1 MSARREIEAVYPLS
15 PQQQG
20 MLLRSLQDDRNAL
33 FVEQEV
39 HTLHGPLDVD
49 AFKAAWQDLLD
60 RHHMLRTAFSW
71 RTRSEPL
78 QVVFRSVPVPL
89 DVHDWR
95 LRSPVDRKR
104 HLDEYL
110 RRERLRGFDFSR
122 PPLIRLALI
131 RTALHTHE
139 LVWTQH
145 HILYDG
151 WCRAVLFRELTA
163 FFVARSSGTA
173 PTLPDATQYGSY
185 VEWLQR
191 QDPGDA
197 RRFWRRQLEG
207 VQIAG
212 PFGRT
217 TASSRLPRTGVSGH
231 QEQEVRC
238 AAEDMT
244 ALDRFAQQNRVT
256 AGVVMQGL
264 WAVLL
269 SRYTGRSDIVMGV
282 TVSGRPPD
290 LPGVETIIGLF
301 MNTLPVRVHVQDT
314 LDVCTFL
321 KELQAQNTELRRFEY
336 CSSAEIH
343 EWAGVPGAVPLF
355 DHILVYENYPGAGEA
370 GSGDTS
376 PRIGENRF
384 VGARTAY
391 SLALL
396 VVPGASFTLRAVFDA
411 GRLGPADVRRML
423 EHMVMLLR
431 QVVTKQNVRLGELLQ
446 RVSDFDVTRYRN
458 TSAAESPL
466 APGAYVAPASAI
478 ERKVAAIAAE
488 VLGQPRVS
496 IAGRFLELGGHSLLA
511 TQFVS
516 RVSAAFAMEIP
527 LSRVF
532 DTDDLRAFAA
542 ALEQDIARRVE
553 SLSEEEAV
561 KMLEALAEVE

>member
-1 MSARREIEAVYPLS
+1 VSARQEIEAVYPLS

-39 HTLHGPLDVD
+39 HTLHGPLEVE
-49 AFKAAWQDLLD
+49 AFKGAWQDLID

-89 DVHDWR
+89 DVYDWR
-95 LRSPVDRKR
+95 LQTPADRKQQ
-104 HLDEYL
+104 LDEYL
-110 RRERLRGFDFSR
+110 RRERVRGFEFSR
-122 PPLIRLALI
+122 PPLMRLALI
-131 RTALHTHE
+131 RTSGHTHE

-163 FFVARSSGTA
+163 FFAARSSGAA
-173 PTLPDATQYGSY
+173 PALPEAAQYGSY
-185 VEWLQR
+185 VEWLGR
-191 QDPGDA
+191 QDPSDA
-197 RRFWRRQLEG
+197 RRFWRRQLKG
-207 VQIAG
+207 FQGPRPLGRATGSNPSPGAG
-212 PFGRT
+212 MN
-217 TASSRLPRTGVSGH
+217 GH
-231 QEQEVRC
+231 QEQELRC
-238 AAEDMT
+238 SVEDMA

-269 SRYTGRSDIVMGV
+269 ARYAGHSDVVMGV

-290 LPGVETIIGLF
+290 LPGVETIVGPF
-301 MNTLPVRVHVQDT
+301 MNTLPLRVHVQDA

-321 KELQAQNTELRRFEY
+321 KELHAHNTELRQFEY
-336 CSSAEIH
+336 CSSAQIH
-343 EWAGVPGAVPLF
+343 EWTGIPGAVPLF
-355 DHILVYENYPGAGEA
+355 DHILVYENYPGASEA
-370 GSGDTS
+370 GSDAM
-376 PRIGENRF
+376 PVMAGENRF
-384 VGARTAY
+384 VGARTTF

-396 VVPGASFTLRAVFDA
+396 IIPGAGLALRAVFDP

-423 EHMVMLLR
+423 EHLVMLLR
-431 QVVTKQNVRLGELLQ
+431 QVATQPSVRLGELL
-446 RVSDFDVTRYRN
+446 VSDFDATRYRS
-458 TSAAESPL
+458 TSEAQKPL
-466 APGAYVAPASAI
+466 PSIAYVAPETAI
-478 ERKVAAIAAE
+478 EKKVAAIAAE
-488 VLGQPRVS
+488 VLGLPRVS
-496 IAGRFLELGGHSLLA
+496 IAARFLELGGHSLLA

-516 RVSAAFAMEIP
+516 RVSAGFAMEIP

-532 DTDDLRAFAA
+532 DTGNLRAFAA
-542 ALEQDIARRVE
+542 ALEQDIARKVQ

-561 KMLEALAEVE
+561 RMLEALDQVE

>member
-1 MSARREIEAVYPLS
+1 MSTRREIEAVYPLS

-39 HTLHGPLDVD
+39 HTLHGPIDVN
-49 AFKAAWQDLLD
+49 AFKGAWQDLLD

-78 QVVFRSVPVPL
+78 QVVFRGVPVPL

-95 LRSPVDRKR
+95 LQTPVDRKR
-104 HLDEYL
+104 QLDEYL

-122 PPLIRLALI
+122 PPLMRLALI
-131 RTALHTHE
+131 RTTEHTHE

-163 FFVARSSGTA
+163 FFVARSSGATA
-173 PTLPDATQYGSY
+173 ALPEAAQYGSY
-185 VEWLQR
+185 VEWLKR
-191 QDPGDA
+191 QDPSDA
-197 RRFWRRQLEG
+197 RHYWRRQLEG
-207 VQIAG
+207 VQDAR
-212 PFGRT
+212 PLGRT
-217 TASSRLPRTGVSGH
+217 TGSSPSPRSGVSGH
-231 QEQEVRC
+231 HEQEIRC
-238 AAEDMT
+238 SVEDMT
-244 ALDRFAQQNRVT
+244 ALDRFTQQNRVT
-256 AGVVMQGL
+256 AGVLMQGL

-269 SRYTGRSDIVMGV
+269 SRYAGRSDIVMGV

-290 LPGVETIIGLF
+290 LPGVETIIGPF

-314 LDVCTFL
+314 LDVCTYL
-321 KELQAQNTELRRFEY
+321 KELQAHNIELRQFEY
-336 CSSAEIH
+336 CSSAQIH
-343 EWAGVPGAVPLF
+343 EWAGIPGAVPLF

-370 GSGDTS
+370 SSGETS
-376 PRIGENRF
+376 PRIRENRF

-391 SLALL
+391 SLAFL
-396 VVPGASFTLRAVFDA
+396 VVPGAAFTLRAVFDP
-411 GRLGPADVRRML
+411 GRLSPADVRRML

-431 QVVTKQNVRLGELLQ
+431 RVVTQPSVCLGELLQ
-446 RVSDFDVTRYRN
+446 LVSDFDVTRYRS
-458 TSAAESPL
+458 TSEAQSPP
-466 APGAYVAPASAI
+466 APSAYVAPTTAI
-478 ERKVAAIAAE
+478 EKKVAAIAAE

-516 RVSAAFAMEIP
+516 RVRAAFAMEIP

-542 ALEQDIARRVE
+542 ALEQDIARKVQ

-561 KMLEALAEVE
+561 RMLEALDQVE